1 MRAGGLGLGARV
13 GALGLGFLWF
23 GILWCP
29 ALAGFTAAAGQEMKS
44 VKSGVYS
51 ASQAE
56 RGETLYKKHCASC
69 HAPSRFTDDQL
80 FLTPYAG
87 KPLWEMFEVISD
99 SMPEDNPGGLKPEE
113 YADVIAVLLKM
124 NGFPTGQEDLP
135 PSKNVLGTIRF
146 ENP

>member
-1 MRAGGLGLGARV
+1 MRAGGLGLGAWI
-13 GALGLGFLWF
+13 GALGLGFLSGGNPWSST
-23 GILWCP
+23 P
-29 ALAGFTAAAGQEMKS
+29 AGFPAAAAQEMKS

-56 RGETLYKKHCASC
+56 RGEVLYKKYCASC

-99 SMPEDNPGGLKPEE
+99 SMPEDNPGGLKPGE
-113 YADVIAVLLKM
+113 YADVIATLLKM

-135 PSKNVLGTIRF
+135 RSKDVLTTIRF
-146 ENP
+146 EKP

>member
-1 MRAGGLGLGARV
+1 M
-13 GALGLGFLWF
+13 
-23 GILWCP
+23 
-29 ALAGFTAAAGQEMKS
+29 TS

-56 RGETLYKKHCASC
+56 RGEVLYKKYCASC

-113 YADVIAVLLKM
+113 YADVIAVLLKL
-124 NGFPTGQEDLP
+124 NGFPTGQADLP
-135 PSKNVLGTIRF
+135 PSKEALSQIRF
-146 ENP
+146 EKP

>member
-1 MRAGGLGLGARV
+1 MRRVQRVLQAAVLAGV
-13 GALGLGFLWF
+13 
-23 GILWCP
+23 WCP
-29 ALAGFTAAAGQEMKS
+29 ALAGLAPISAQEMKS

-51 ASQAE
+51 VSQAE
-56 RGETLYKKHCASC
+56 RGEVLYKKYCASC

-113 YADVIAVLLKM
+113 YADVIAALLKM
-124 NGFPTGQEDLP
+124 NGLPTGQDDLP
-135 PSKNVLGTIRF
+135 PSKDVLSTIRF
-146 ENP
+146 EKP